1 MNEEQNNISKAPI
14 FPTLFLI
21 GVVTETAGM
30 IALHKF
36 FPEFFIAGAVAFG
49 ALLFAFYIIFYHIP
63 IKRLADYVDLVY
75 LGDFSQSNKVRTPVM
90 TIRLLSTKLHN
101 FIGNRLVNLL
111 NVLKLNVIHTQDKSD
126 EFMIEVQNAITNSS
140 RISLG
145 ADYIKVKVH
154 KLEHLE
160 SETMNENVEILKNI
174 ESYRKLVEKQSN
186 EIERTNEIIEAV
198 ASSLNEKIGFLSER
212 REASERLESLTE
224 TVDSQ
229 VKATESD
236 VGKISDG
243 VELLNNT
250 ISVIASVAN
259 ETNLLAMNASIEAA
273 HAGEAGKG
281 FAVVAEEIRKLSEQT
296 GGHAKEIT
304 SALKTMTNLIMRATE
319 SSKKTNAA
327 FLEISEQVVTFVNS
341 FKEIIDD
348 YKVVVDRNTQIHEHF
363 SEVAEAE
370 NEIGVQVGRI
380 SESIERNNRS
390 LSDIEK
396 CISEISD
403 IVKRNTSQAL
413 DLSHSQDPIYFNAVS
428 NEKSL
433 ERIRCDIDF
442 FKLANVSEAIWKADK
457 TEIRTIIG
465 AVHSH
470 LNWTVLLLEYLH
482 GISDSIKEKMRKGSS
497 AFDEW
502 LYGEGTQKYGRSP
515 SLVKAKQLN
524 ETIRQKADMLI
535 RLKDADKEKEATIE
549 FSEILEYSRKMMLE
563 LKELK
568 KFIVSNI
575 ADEQKL
581 SQFSISSDSG
591 GREDVEE
598 LGETEVLEEI
608 EEI

>member
-1 MNEEQNNISKAPI
+1 MNEEQNNTSKTPV

-21 GVVTETAGM
+21 GVITETVGL
-30 IALHKF
+30 ILLHTF
-36 FPEFFIAGAVAFG
+36 FSKYFTIGAVVFG
-49 ALLFAFYIIFYHIP
+49 ISLFTFYIIFYHIP
-63 IKRLADYVDLVY
+63 LQKLSDYVDSVY
-75 LGDFSQSNKVRTPVM
+75 LGDFSQENKVKTPVM
-90 TIRLLSTKLHN
+90 TIRRLSSKLHN

-111 NVLKLNVIHTQDKSD
+111 NVLKLNVIHTQDSSD

-145 ADYIKVKVH
+145 ADYIKVKVL

-160 SETMNENVEILKNI
+160 SETMTENEEILNNI
-174 ESYRKLVEKQSN
+174 ESYKKLVGKQSS
-186 EIERTNEIIEAV
+186 EIEKTYEIIEGV
-198 ASSLNEKIGFLSER
+198 ANSLNEKIDHLNEK
-212 REASERLESLTE
+212 REASEKLESLTE

-229 VKATESD
+229 VKATESE
-236 VGKISDG
+236 VSKISEG

-273 HAGEAGKG
+273 HAGDAGKG

-296 GGHAKEIT
+296 GNHAKDIT
-304 SALKTMTNLIMRATE
+304 GALKTMTGLILSATE
-319 SSKKTNAA
+319 SSKRTNAA
-327 FLEISEQVVTFVNS
+327 FSEISDQVVTFVNS

-348 YKVVVDRNTQIHEHF
+348 YKIVVGSNTEIHSHF
-363 SEVAEAE
+363 SEVASAE
-370 NEIGVQVGRI
+370 KEIGVQVEKI
-380 SESIERNNRS
+380 SDSIERNNRS

-396 CISEISD
+396 CIKEISE

-442 FKLANVSEAIWKADK
+442 FKMANVAEEIWKADK
-457 TEIRTIIG
+457 TEIRSIIG
-465 AVHSH
+465 AIHSH
-470 LNWTVLLLEYLH
+470 LDWTVLLLEYLH
-482 GISDSIKEKMRKGSS
+482 GFSDTIKRKIDKGSS

-502 LYGEGTQKYGRSP
+502 LYGEGTQKYGRSIN
-515 SLVKAKQLN
+515 LIKAKQLN
-524 ETIRQKADMLI
+524 ESIREKANMLI

-549 FSEILEYSRKMMLE
+549 FSEVLEYSRKMVLE

-568 KFIVSNI
+568 KFIVANI
-575 ADEQKL
+575 ADEEKL
-581 SQFSISSDSG
+581 SEFSISANVASSDNL
-591 GREDVEE
+591 D
-598 LGETEVLEEI
+598 EI
-608 EEI
+608 EDMELLEDEE

>member
-1 MNEEQNNISKAPI
+1 MNEEQSNISKAPI
-14 FPTLFLI
+14 FPTLFLLGI
-21 GVVTETAGM
+21 ATETFGL
-30 IALHKF
+30 ILLHTF
-36 FPEFFIAGAVAFG
+36 LPNHFTIGAVVLAA
-49 ALLFAFYIIFYHIP
+49 ALFTFYIIFYHIP
-63 IKRLADYVDLVY
+63 LKKLSDYVDSVY
-75 LGDFSQSNKVRTPVM
+75 LGDFSQENRVKTPVM
-90 TIRLLSTKLHN
+90 TIRRLGEKLHN

-111 NVLKLNVIHTQDKSD
+111 NVLKLNVIHTQDSSD

-145 ADYIKVKVH
+145 ADYIKVKVL

-160 SETMNENVEILKNI
+160 SETLTENKEILKNI
-174 ESYRKLVEKQSN
+174 ESYRSLVEKQSH
-186 EIERTNEIIEAV
+186 EIEKTYGIIEGV
-198 ASSLNEKIGFLSER
+198 AESLNEKIGSLSEK
-212 REASERLESLTE
+212 REESEKLESLTE

-229 VKATESD
+229 VKATESE
-236 VGKISDG
+236 VGKISEG

-296 GGHAKEIT
+296 GKHAKDIT
-304 SALKTMTNLIMRATE
+304 GALKTMTSLILSATE

-327 FLEISEQVVTFVNS
+327 FSEISGQVTTFVNS

-348 YKVVVDRNTQIHEHF
+348 YKVVVGSNTEIRSHF
-363 SEVAEAE
+363 SEVASAE
-370 NEIGVQVGRI
+370 KEIGVQVGRI

-396 CISEISD
+396 CITEISD
-403 IVKRNTSQAL
+403 IVKRNTLQAL

-442 FKLANVSEAIWKADK
+442 FKMTDVAEAIWKADK
-457 TEIRTIIG
+457 TEIRTIVG
-465 AVHSH
+465 AIHSH
-470 LNWTVLLLEYLH
+470 LDWTVMLLEFLH
-482 GISDSIKEKMRKGSS
+482 GISDSIREKMRKGSS
-497 AFDEW
+497 AFEEW

-515 SLVKAKQLN
+515 ALVKAKELN
-524 ETIRQKADMLI
+524 EAIRQKADMLI

-568 KFIVSNI
+568 KFIVANI
-575 ADEQKL
+575 ADEEKL
-581 SQFSISSDSG
+581 AQFSISSDSDG
-591 GREDVEE
+591 IEDV
-598 LGETEVLEEI
+598 EEI
-608 EEI
+608 EEIEDIGEI